1 MAIFKKNKKEQLP
14 QLNIEDAS
22 KILENVFREN
32 QMAPNTVPLEVL
44 TAYSNYRR
52 ERFSLQRMILLII
65 MVLFLM
71 LPFLFI
77 PSTFTLKR
85 NVSADAPNPTYTL
98 EVTSKMLVDRVTASI
113 DGRNVPV
120 YEVDSHVYSIEPAL
134 NGTMTVTVTL
144 MNRQTCTKTVEVQ
157 HVDLE
162 TPIVVSNDFRDG
174 QIYLY
179 LSDTGSGVDYENIY
193 ATDLSGHI
201 IHPVSYDKASGCVV
215 FSYPEETLNVF
226 IPDYAKN
233 KLQLVISLR

>member
-1 MAIFKKNKKEQLP
+1 MAIFQKNKKEQIP
-14 QLNIEDAS
+14 QINIEDAS

-44 TAYSNYRR
+44 TAYSNYRK
-52 ERFSLQRMILLII
+52 ERFSLQRMIILII

-85 NVSADAPNPTYTL
+85 NVTADEPNPTYTL
-98 EVTSKMLVDRVTASI
+98 EVTSKMLVDRITATI
-113 DGRNVPV
+113 DGRNIPV

-144 MNRQTCTKTVEVQ
+144 MNRQTCTKTIEVQ

-162 TPIVVSNDFRDG
+162 TPTVVSNKFHDG

-193 ATDLSGHI
+193 ATDLSGHTI
-201 IHPVSYDKASGCVV
+201 QPTSYDKDSGCVV
-215 FSYPEETLNVF
+215 FPYPKESLNVF
-226 IPDYAKN
+226 IPDLAKN
-233 KLQLVISLR
+233 KLQLIISLK